1 MDVIDLRALEAA
13 AAEGPWVAHHTAP
26 DGEPYLVTTQGL
38 RVIETESIADAALIA
53 AARNALPYL
62 LDVVDAARE
71 VDEELE
77 AAFVSWSADDRMI
90 LALRALDAHLRGDA
104 P

>member
-1 MDVIDLRALEAA
+1 MTDLRALEAA
-13 AAEGPWVAHHTAP
+13 AAEGPWVAHPTAP

-38 RVIETESIADAALIA
+38 RVIETEAIDDADLVA

-62 LDVVDAARE
+62 LDVVEAARQYAQRGGAPAAY
-71 VDEELE
+71 VALLE
-77 AAFVSWSADDRMI
+77 A
-90 LALRALDAHLRGDA
+90 LEALDAHLRGET